1 MKIVFFANTDWYL
14 YNFRLALAENLRD
27 HGHEVTLVSP
37 DGRHSEKLRGRG
49 FTWTEF
55 DLARRGTNPLEE
67 LRTLNRLI
75 ELYRVLKP
83 DLVHHF
89 TIKCVLY
96 GGFAARWLGIPSVSA
111 VTGMGHVFTTHTIK
125 NALLRPAI
133 STAYR
138 YALKRSQ
145 VIFQNPDDRAD
156 FLSRGFIANN
166 NAHLI
171 RGSGVNV
178 TQFMPKCVEIGQAQ
192 VRPRI
197 LFVGRLLREKGVA
210 EFVEAASIVRA
221 ARPDAQFRIA
231 GEPDEGNPSAIS
243 SWQIKQ
249 WSKAGNIEWLGHCA
263 DMPSLLRASS
273 ICVLP
278 SYREGTPRSLLEAA
292 ASGLPLIATDVPGCR
307 EICRDG
313 VNGTLVAPRDAKALA
328 AAIIRLID
336 DPARCHEMGLR
347 SREIAV
353 AEFSEEKVIA
363 ETKKVYAVAA
373 EAHRMAGKHQH

>member
-14 YNFRLALAENLRD
+14 YNFRLALAEDLRD
-27 HGHEVTLVSP
+27 HGHEVSLVSP
-37 DGRHSEKLRGRG
+37 NGRYGEKLRERG
-49 FTWTEF
+49 FAWTEF
-55 DLARRGTNPLEE
+55 DFARKGTNPLEE
-67 LRTLNRLI
+67 LRTLNRLTGF
-75 ELYRVLKP
+75 YRALKP

-96 GGFAARWLGIPSVSA
+96 GGVAARWLGIPSVSA
-111 VTGMGHVFTTHTIK
+111 VTGMGHIFTTHTVK
-125 NALLRPAI
+125 NAILRPAI

-166 NAHLI
+166 NSHLI

-178 TQFMPKCVEIGQAQ
+178 TQFMPKSAELRLRQ
-192 VRPRI
+192 VRLRI
-197 LFVGRLLREKGVA
+197 LFVGRILHEKGIA
-210 EFVEAASIVRA
+210 EFVEAASIVQA
-221 ARPDAQFRIA
+221 VRPDAQFWVA

-249 WSKAGNIEWLGHCA
+249 WSKAGSVEWLGHCA

-292 ASGLPLIATDVPGCR
+292 ASGLPLVATDVPGCR

-313 VNGTLVAPRDAKALA
+313 VNGLLVPPRDAKALA

-336 DPARCHEMGLR
+336 NPARCREMGLR

-373 EAHRMAGKHQH
+373 EAYRMAGKHKH